1 MNSGKQGY
9 IRWGTEQGKHFEIAT
24 FLILNKDRQER
35 KIQMNTKAN
44 RSELLQKV

>member
-24 FLILNKDRQER
+24 FFNFEQGSSRAENSNEYKSQQI
-35 KIQMNTKAN
+35 
-44 RSELLQKV
+44 

>member
-1 MNSGKQGY
+1 MNSGRQGY

-24 FLILNKDRQER
+24 FFILNKDRQER

-44 RSELLQKV
+44 RSE